1 MSFDDYARNWDTDR
15 RINRARIIA
24 NEIEKVIQVNK
35 ELSAM
40 EFGCGTGLISFNL
53 YDKLEKIT
61 LIDTSKAMIDILN
74 SKIERYKVKNMIAK
88 CQDINDEEDRFDVIY
103 NSMVLHHINN
113 TENIIERFHE
123 LLNNEGYLVIVD
135 LNKEDGKFH
144 KEYPDF
150 NGHNGFEQEELHNIL
165 KKVGFKNVDSR
176 TIYYDTKII
185 DGESV
190 DYSLFLIEARK
201 F

>member
-1 MSFDDYARNWDTDR
+1 
-15 RINRARIIA
+15 
-24 NEIEKVIQVNK
+24 
-35 ELSAM
+35 
-40 EFGCGTGLISFNL
+40 
-53 YDKLEKIT
+53 
-61 LIDTSKAMIDILN
+61 MIDILN
-74 SKIERYKVKNMIAK
+74 SKIKRYKMKNMITR
-88 CQDINDEEDRFDVIY
+88 CQDILNEVDRFDIIY

-113 TENIIERFHE
+113 TEEIIKKFYE
-123 LLNNEGYLVIVD
+123 LLNNDGYLIIVD

-150 NGHNGFEQEELHNIL
+150 NGHNGFEQEELQDVL
-165 KKVGFKNVDSR
+165 KRVGFKNVGSR

-185 DGESV
+185 DGECV